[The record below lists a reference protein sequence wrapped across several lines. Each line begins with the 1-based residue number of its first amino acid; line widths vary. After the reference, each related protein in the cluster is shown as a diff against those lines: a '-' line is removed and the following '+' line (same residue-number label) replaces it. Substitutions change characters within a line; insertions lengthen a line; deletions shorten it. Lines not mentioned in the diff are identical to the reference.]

1 MRIDQFISSEVIDRL
16 VDGRLLV
23 GVDGSILDASRAAL
37 DCYGYSRTEM
47 LCLNIRDIRAPQGR
61 DDVDAQMVEAARN
74 GLRFEAE
81 HRRSDGTQFPAE
93 VMSFPVSIDGET
105 ALLSVVSDITE
116 RRQAEK
122 ALLESE
128 RWLTESQRV
137 ARLGHYVYDIE
148 NDHWDCSAALHDVL
162 GITEDHRRDFEGWLK
177 CVHPADRERMA
188 RYCKVEVFSKH
199 LPFDIEYR
207 IVRPIDGVERHVHG
221 RGKLEYDDDGHVVT
235 MFGIIQDITERK
247 RAEDELRRKE
257 VLLAQTEAAGH
268 VGSWRTDLV
277 TGTRVWSDEA
287 ARILGFDPSIHGG
300 DVLEA
305 LCAGIY
311 PEDRGEF
318 DGWELAVSGAEGSR
332 RSDFRI
338 VRPDGE
344 VRWVCAH
351 GSLEVSEYG
360 EPVAIAGILHDVT
373 ESRHAEEQRTSE
385 LEQVANCDS
394 LTGLYNLRGFELVA
408 GQTIAQ
414 ARRSKQSIGLIFCDV
429 DDLKSINDE
438 LGHAQGD
445 RALVD
450 ATSILRSTLRDA
462 DVIARMGGD
471 EFVVLTVDGGH
482 DALHQLNQRL
492 QEGFELFNATEDR
505 PYRLSMSSGT
515 AWCPPGEFCGLE
527 ALKAAADREMYA
539 SKLHRAG
546 GNVLR

>member
-37 DCYGYSRTEM
+37 DCYGYSRAEM
-47 LCLNIRDIRAPQGR
+47 LSLNIRDIRAPQGL
-61 DDVDAQMVEAARN
+61 DEVDEQMLQAAEQ
-74 GLRFEAE
+74 GCRFEAE
-81 HRRSDGTQFPAE
+81 HCRSDGTQFPVE
-93 VMSFPVSIDGET
+93 IVSFPVSIEGET

-116 RRQAEK
+116 RRRAEA
-122 ALLESE
+122 ALRESE

-137 ARLGHYVYDIE
+137 ARLGHYIYDIE
-148 NDHWDCSAALHDVL
+148 SDRWDCSAALYDVL
-162 GITEDHRRDFEGWLK
+162 GMNEDHRRNFEGWLQ
-177 CVHPADRERMA
+177 CVHPADRERMT
-188 RYCKVEVFSKH
+188 RYCKEDVFAKH
-199 LPFDIEYR
+199 MPFDIEYR
-207 IVRPIDGVERHVHG
+207 IVRPSDGIERRVHG
-221 RGKLEYDDDGHVVT
+221 RGKLEFDDEGQAVT

-257 VLLAQTEAAGH
+257 VLLAETEAAGH

-277 TGTRVWSDEA
+277 TGARVWSDEA
-287 ARILGFDPSIHGG
+287 ARILGFDPSIDGG

-351 GSLEVSEYG
+351 GSLEVSDDG

-445 RALVD
+445 GALVD

-515 AWCPPGEFCGLE
+515 AWCAPDEFCGLE
-527 ALKAAADREMYA
+527 ALKATADREMYA

-546 GNVLR
+546 GSPLR

>member
-37 DCYGYSRTEM
+37 DCYGYSLPEM
-47 LCLNIRDIRAPQGR
+47 LSLNIRDIRAPQGR
-61 DDVDAQMVEAARN
+61 DEIAAQMREAAEK
-74 GLRFEAE
+74 GCRFETD
-81 HRRSDGTQFPAE
+81 HRRSDGTLFPVE
-93 VMSFPVSIDGET
+93 VVSFPVSIDGET
-105 ALLSVVSDITE
+105 ALLSVVSDMTE
-116 RRQAEK
+116 RRRAEE
-122 ALLESE
+122 ALRESE
-128 RWLTESQRV
+128 RWLNESQRV
-137 ARLGHYVYDIE
+137 ARLGHYIYDIE
-148 NDHWDCSAALHDVL
+148 NDHWEGSVSLYDVL
-162 GITEDHRRDFEGWLK
+162 GIEEGRERDFEGWLH
-177 CVHPADRERMA
+177 CVHPADRERMT
-188 RYCKVEVFSKH
+188 RYCKEDVFSKH
-199 LPFDIEYR
+199 VPFDIEYR
-207 IVRPIDGVERHVHG
+207 IVRPSDGAERRVHG
-221 RGKLEYDDDGHVVT
+221 VGKIELDDDGQAVT

-257 VLLAQTEAAGH
+257 VLLAETEAAGH

-277 TGTRVWSDEA
+277 TGSRAWSDEA
-287 ARILGFDPSIHGG
+287 ARILGFDPTIHGG

-351 GSLEVSEYG
+351 GSLEVSEDG
-360 EPVAIAGILHDVT
+360 EPIAIAGILHDVT
-373 ESRHAEEQRTSE
+373 ESRHAEEERTID
-385 LEQVANCDS
+385 LERVANCDS
-394 LTGLYNLRGFELVA
+394 LTGLYNLRGFDLVA

-438 LGHAQGD
+438 LGHAEGD

-450 ATSILRSTLRDA
+450 ATSILQSTLRNA

-482 DALHQLNQRL
+482 DALRQLDQRL
-492 QEGFELFNATEDR
+492 QEGFELFNASQDR

-515 AWCPPGEFCGLE
+515 AWCAPGDFCGLKE
-527 ALKAAADREMYA
+527 LKATADREMYA

-546 GNVLR
+546 GELPR